1 MIKKSLIAAS
11 LFASIGFS
19 TVTYAQSTYGTQAE
33 AMLWQ
38 AAQSLQSMQWSLGAL
53 PSWSFYKKIAGRNDK
68 LYAAFYEAVDALRSR
83 QADGIPLAE
92 AFVREH
98 RFHPLTQYI
107 HYELGRYYFQERD
120 FARALASL
128 ENIESDRL
136 SQDTRSD
143 TQWMLGYGYFMQ
155 NQYNKA
161 YEQLASLK
169 SYANPYRGAALY
181 YCGYI
186 RYQEGK
192 YQEALRDLAAATEY
206 PEFAAHAH
214 YLIALTHYSKQQ
226 YQEVVAYANKVPT
239 QEVNPQF
246 LLILGDSHYQ
256 LQQYQEA
263 AKAFEQ
269 YQRKQSI
276 AQLPSAVRYRIAY
289 SYYASGRYAQA
300 IDIFRS
306 LTGLQSQDPNEQ
318 RLAQEAMYYMGLA
331 YLKQEQYPSA
341 LLAFEQARK
350 ATHQPEVARLAQF
363 YYGKLCYR
371 LNRRA
376 EAIEALNQYVL
387 EYPSS
392 PEAKEAKQLITRSYL
407 FNNDYPKAIS
417 YLEKLPQLSTEEQK
431 IYQEVAFTQAT
442 QLFNSGNYREAISY
456 FEKATLYPIDASLA
470 QRAHL
475 GIGDA
480 YSALGEYEKA
490 ITAYEK
496 ALKNAAQN
504 YTTAMALYGL
514 GYAHYNLQQY
524 TQAQKYFER
533 FLASQQINEK
543 LQTDAFVRLGDCH
556 YVQKNYY
563 ASFESYAKA
572 LQKGYPDEDYIYY
585 QQGII
590 LDIQD
595 KDAEAKRTLMRI
607 VQKGSSNLY
616 YDKALF
622 QLGQIALEA
631 KQYQEAITHFSTL
644 MQQKPGSPLVAH
656 ALLRRAVAY
665 SNMQKINEAIED
677 YKRIIEQYPS
687 HPATAAALTGA
698 QELLTQNGRNEEFEV
713 LLAIYKKNNPNSD
726 NLIAL
731 EFDAAKGMFF
741 NEKYGKAIASFSLFL
756 QEHPN
761 SPYAYDARYY
771 LAESYYRTGDLAQA
785 EKLHLQVI
793 EEKKS
798 TGYTRSLQR
807 MGDYYMSKQEYA
819 KAQRMWQELLQAA
832 MNQRERSKALQGLM
846 EAHYATQ
853 SYDSTLYY
861 SDEILK
867 KEMANTLAYNTALLY
882 KAKALIGKQQF
893 EEANQLL
900 KRIATENS
908 DVFGA
913 EAQYLIGELLYKQK
927 QYKASLEALFALN
940 ERFPN
945 QIKWRLRGYL
955 LIADNYA
962 ALGDTFQAK
971 ATLESIIQNTQ
982 DAEILAKAKQ
992 KLAQLSK

>member
-1 MIKKSLIAAS
+1 MMKKSLTAAS
-11 LFASIGFS
+11 LFLSLSFS
-19 TVTYAQSTYGTQAE
+19 AGVHAQSTYGTRPE
-33 AMLWQ
+33 ALEWQ
-38 AAQSLQSMQWSLGAL
+38 YAQNMQSMGWTLGAL
-53 PSWSFYKKIAGRNDK
+53 PSWSFYKAMADSNDK

-92 AFVREH
+92 AFIRNH
-98 RFHPLTQYI
+98 RFHPLTQYMY
-107 HYELGRYYFQERD
+107 YELGRRHFQEKD
-120 FARALASL
+120 FARTLMAL

-136 SQDTRSD
+136 SQEARSD
-143 TQWMLGYGYFMQ
+143 TQWMLGYAYFMQ
-155 NQYNKA
+155 NNYTKA
-161 YEQLASLK
+161 YEQLAPLK
-169 SYANPYRGAALY
+169 SYANPHRGAALY

-186 RYQEGK
+186 RYQEEK
-192 YQEALRDLAAATEY
+192 YEEALRDLAAATDHK
-206 PEFAAHAH
+206 EFAAHAH
-214 YLIALTHYSKQQ
+214 YLIALTHYRKQQ
-226 YQEVVAYANKVPT
+226 YKEVVAYAGKVPA

-263 AKAFEQ
+263 AQAFEQ
-269 YQRKQSI
+269 YQRKQSV
-276 AQLPSAVRYRIAY
+276 AQLPTSVRYRIAY
-289 SYYASGRYAQA
+289 SYYAAGRYPQA

-306 LTGLQSQDPNEQ
+306 LAGLWSQDKTEMQ
-318 RLAQEAMYYMGLA
+318 LAQEAMYYMGLA

-376 EAIEALNQYVL
+376 EAIEVLNQYVM
-387 EYPSS
+387 EYPNS
-392 PEAKEAKQLITRSYL
+392 PETKEAKQLITRSYL
-407 FNNDYPKAIS
+407 FNNDYPKAIT
-417 YLEKLPQLSTEEQK
+417 YLEQLPRLNAEEQK
-431 IYQEVAFTQAT
+431 IYQEVAFTQAS
-442 QLFNSGNYREAISY
+442 QLFNSGNYRQAITY
-456 FEKATLYPIDASLA
+456 FEKSARYPVNASLA
-470 QRAHL
+470 QRAYV
-475 GIGDA
+475 GAGDA
-480 YSALGEYEKA
+480 YSALGEYEQA
-490 ITAYEK
+490 IAAYQK
-496 ALKNAAQN
+496 ALTHTSSPQA
-504 YTTAMALYGL
+504 TAMALYGL

-524 TQAQKYFER
+524 RQAQQYFER
-533 FLASQQINEK
+533 FLGLAGINEK
-543 LQTDAFVRLGDCH
+543 LQADAFVRLGDCH
-556 YVQKNYY
+556 YVLKNYY
-563 ASFESYAKA
+563 AAFESYTKA
-572 LQKGYPDEDYIYY
+572 LQKNYPDQDYIYY

-595 KDAEAKRTLMRI
+595 KDTDAKRTLEII

-622 QLGQIALEA
+622 QLGQIALEER
-631 KQYQEAITHFSTL
+631 QYQEAVKHFSTL
-644 MQQKPGSPLVAH
+644 MQQKPGSALLPY

-665 SNMQKINEAIED
+665 TNLQKINEAVED

-687 HPATAAALTGA
+687 HPATGAALTGA
-698 QELLTQNGRNEEFEV
+698 QELLTQAGRNEEFEA
-713 LLAIYKKNNPNSD
+713 LLAIYKKNNPNSE

-756 QEHPN
+756 QEHPD

-771 LAESYYRTGDLAQA
+771 LAEAYYRTGDFAQA

-807 MGDYYMSKQEYA
+807 MGDYYMSQKEYA

-832 MNQRERSKALQGLM
+832 MNRRERNKALQGLM

-867 KEMANTLAYNTALLY
+867 EELANTLAYNAALLY
-882 KAKALIGKQQF
+882 KAKALMGKQQF
-893 EEANQLL
+893 EEARLL
-900 KRIATENS
+900 LNRIAAENT

-913 EAQYLIGELLYKQK
+913 EAQYLIGELLHKQK
-927 QYKASLEALFALN
+927 QYQASLEALFALN

-962 ALGDTFQAK
+962 ALGDNFQAK

>member
-1 MIKKSLIAAS
+1 MMKKSLTAAS
-11 LFASIGFS
+11 LLLSLSLFS
-19 TVTYAQSTYGTQAE
+19 HSHAQSTYGIQAE
-33 AMLWQ
+33 AIHWQ
-38 AAQSLQSMQWSLGAL
+38 HAQNLQSLGWRLGAL
-53 PSWSFYKKIAGRNDK
+53 PSWSFYKKIAGPDAS
-68 LYAAFYEAVDALRSR
+68 LYAAFHEAADALRTR
-83 QADGIPLAE
+83 QADGTSLAE
-92 AFVREH
+92 AFVRAH
-98 RFHPLTQYI
+98 RFHPLSQYMY
-107 HYELGRYYFQERD
+107 YELGRYHFQEKD
-120 FARALASL
+120 FARALQAL
-128 ENIESDRL
+128 EHIESDRL
-136 SQDTRSD
+136 AQDARSD
-143 TQWMLGYGYFMQ
+143 TQWMLGYAYFTQ

-161 YEQLASLK
+161 YDQLAPLK

-192 YQEALRDLAAATEY
+192 NEEALRDLSAATEY
-206 PEFAAHAH
+206 KDFAPHAH
-214 YLIALTHYSKQQ
+214 YLIALTHYRKQQ
-226 YQEVVAYANKVPT
+226 YREVVAYAGKVPM
-239 QEVNPQF
+239 QEANPQF

-256 LQQYQEA
+256 LQQYGEA
-263 AKAFEQ
+263 ARAFEQ

-276 AQLPSAVRYRIAY
+276 AQLPASMRYRIAY
-289 SYYASGRYAQA
+289 SYYASERYPQA

-306 LTGLQSQDPNEQ
+306 LAGLQSQDKSEMQ
-318 RLAQEAMYYMGLA
+318 LAQEAMYYMGLA
-331 YLKQEQYPSA
+331 YLKQEQYQSA

-376 EAIEALNQYVL
+376 EAIEVLNQYVL
-387 EYPSS
+387 EYPNS

-407 FNNDYPKAIS
+407 FNNDYPKAIT
-417 YLEKLPQLSTEEQK
+417 YLEQLPRLNAEEQK
-431 IYQEVAFTQAT
+431 IYQEVAFTQAA
-442 QLFNSGNYREAISY
+442 QLFNSGNYREAVTY
-456 FEKATLYPIDASLA
+456 FEKAARYPVDASLTR
-470 QRAHL
+470 RAYV
-475 GIGDA
+475 GAGDA

-490 ITAYEK
+490 IAAYQK
-496 ALKNAAQN
+496 ALSAAP
-504 YTTAMALYGL
+504 TGDITAMALYGL

-524 TQAQKYFER
+524 KEAQQHFER
-533 FLASQQINEK
+533 FLSLPNTSEK
-543 LQTDAFVRLGDCH
+543 LQADALVRLGDCH
-556 YVQKNYY
+556 YVLKNYY
-563 ASFESYAKA
+563 AGFESYAKA
-572 LQKGYPDEDYIYY
+572 LQKNYPDQDYIYY

-595 KDAEAKRTLMRI
+595 KDADAQRSLQRI
-607 VQKGSSNLY
+607 VQKGSNNLY

-622 QLGQIALEA
+622 QLGQIALEGR
-631 KQYQEAITHFSTL
+631 QYQEAVNHFSTL
-644 MQQKPGSPLVAH
+644 MQQKPGSPLVPY

-665 SNMQKINEAIED
+665 TNLQKVNEAVED
-677 YKRIIEQYPS
+677 YKRIIEQYPN
-687 HPATAAALTGA
+687 HPATTGALTGA
-698 QELLTQNGRNEEFEV
+698 QELLTQHGRNEEFEA
-713 LLAIYKKNNPNSD
+713 LLAVYKKNNPNSD

-771 LAESYYRTGDLAQA
+771 LAEAYFRTGDFEQA

-807 MGDYYMSKQEYA
+807 MGDYYMSRKEYA

-832 MNQRERSKALQGLM
+832 MNRRERSKALQGLM
-846 EAHYATQ
+846 EAHYAMQ
-853 SYDSTLYY
+853 SYDSTLHYCE
-861 SDEILK
+861 EILK
-867 KEMANTLAYNTALLY
+867 DELANTLAYSAAQLF

-893 EEANQLL
+893 EEAQQIL
-900 KRIATENS
+900 KRMATENT

-927 QYKASLEALFALN
+927 QYQASLDALFALN

-962 ALGDTFQAK
+962 ALGDYFQAR

-982 DAEILAKAKQ
+982 DPEILAKAKQ
-992 KLAQLSK
+992 KLAQLPK